1 MEYLELFI
9 VFVQVGL
16 LSIGGGYA
24 AIPIIRQLVV
34 TQYAWLTEAEFM
46 NLVTIAEM
54 TPGPI
59 TLNAATFVG
68 QHMAGLGGAIVA
80 TLSSILPSIILV
92 SILTFVYLKFHN
104 LKVLQGVLKQL
115 RPVIIGLILSAFA
128 SMFIKAIWGGTW
140 QEISLAKTNIVAIV
154 VFAFSLFVLRFK
166 YTRVS
171 PILILILSGA
181 VGAAMYAF
189 GVA

>member
-34 TQYAWLTEAEFM
+34 EQYAWLSEAEFM

-68 QHMAGLGGAIVA
+68 QHIAGLAGAIVA

-92 SILTFVYLKFHN
+92 SILTALYLKFKN
-104 LKVLQGVLKQL
+104 LSVLQGVLKQL
-115 RPVIIGLILSAFA
+115 RPVIIGLIISAFA

-140 QEISLAKTNIVAIV
+140 QEVTFAKTNIVAV
-154 VFAFSLFVLRFK
+154 VIFAFSLFVLRFK

-181 VGAAMYAF
+181 VGALMYAF
-189 GVA
+189 G